1 MKTINILICI
11 SFFTASTMIVN
22 AQKLTIGLRGGLNVS
37 AVKYNAV
44 IDTINAQLNVD
55 SYNSFLAGFVL
66 NFESKKKFIYG
77 VELNAMNKGFENRV
91 TYLSSSN
98 QVSNNYS
105 ADRNIKSFTVPCYFG
120 KKFGEKVFIG
130 LHIGLSPTYIYKAES
145 DSAYT
150 ISGTSEIALTTND
163 IIDDLN
169 TFTMEGCGTLF
180 LGAKLF
186 DRFMIQG
193 DFRYQQAFS
202 DLYKDGEFQDYYF
215 GKTSSISASLVV
227 KYILFKKSEDKK
239 NSKKQ

>member
-1 MKTINILICI
+1 MKPIKLFAYVFLLSIN
-11 SFFTASTMIVN
+11 SFCVN

-98 QVSNNYS
+98 QVTNNYS

-150 ISGTSEIALTTND
+150 ISGTSEIAITTND

-202 DLYKDGEFQDYYF
+202 DLYKDGEFQDNYF
-215 GKTSSISASLVV
+215 RKTSSISGALVV

-239 NSKKQ
+239 NNKKQ